1 MRDVCNFYLFQKQMS
16 RQKHQVEFLDLFL
29 EHGFVIQPLKEHALY
44 AIQT

>member
-16 RQKHQVEFLDLFL
+16 RQKHQVEFLHLFL